1 MYFRYLI
8 FTVFVLVTSCGEKP
22 QPEVMAATQA
32 DTVEVAVP
40 VGDCYLLL
48 QGKDS
53 VLMQVVVENQ
63 SAAGQLFYRFFEKDK
78 SGGKLFGNLRG
89 DTLIADYKFIA
100 EGTESEREVAFLMK
114 GDTLYEGFGEQ
125 QDAEGRMVF
134 KDLKTLRFDGKPMLK
149 TDCTTLARY
158 FAK

>member
-1 MYFRYLI
+1 MYFWYLL
-8 FTVFVLVTSCGEKP
+8 FTASVIIISCGEKP

-32 DTVEVAVP
+32 DTALVEVP

-53 VLMQVVVENQ
+53 ILMQVVVENN
-63 SAAGQLFYRFFEKDK
+63 SAAGQLYYRFFEKDK

-89 DTLIADYKFIA
+89 DTLVADYKFIA
-100 EGTESEREVAFLMK
+100 EGTESEREVAFLMR

-134 KDLKTLRFDGKPMLK
+134 KDLKALRFEGKPMLK